1 MIAAASGRDGAV
13 EGVAPGE
20 AADRSGRRWRRAS
33 LAFALGLAAALT
45 AAPTLVAS
53 DVAVSGRHSSP
64 AASEIRATAAPTVD
78 AGFVRT
84 QLETA
89 IRLYDRAFRVESTGQ
104 YLDAI
109 DLEAK
114 RQVPGLSS
122 ISATGIGLISLAM
135 ADALGI
141 DPLAAEKAEVTLSHL
156 LTGSP
161 SGRFNVRRSPTG
173 WFEQYID
180 AETGASRPDYKG
192 QHSTIDTSL
201 LAIGAVF
208 VGRYF
213 EGKHPPAGS
222 AGERV
227 AKLARTLVSSVAWS
241 TAVRD
246 MEVGRLHALFIGP
259 TEEPFPTYWGE
270 TFDEYVLIPCLGRYV
285 ERTSGH
291 PGPLSEYWDRHV
303 ADIDLLPTK
312 MFGAVSVL
320 SRAKAEFVSHFT
332 HQFAFY
338 LCGRLGD
345 DPKFQRALRELRDA
359 DRQWFANRA
368 KPYPDRW
375 WGLGAGS
382 ALVRI
387 DKAKTTTTEQYI
399 ALTLGTQTED
409 DVFSPAIMAGFLA
422 LDALDAETRAGP
434 EQRRSATLSDLRALF
449 SRGECRYAYGDLD
462 FLWRCAAYDPF
473 KRVRYMQGID
483 FSTYMFGMAALVP
496 EIGLGFFRRLAP

>member
-1 MIAAASGRDGAV
+1 M
-13 EGVAPGE
+13 
-20 AADRSGRRWRRAS
+20 RA
-33 LAFALGLAAALT
+33 
-45 AAPTLVAS
+45 AS
-53 DVAVSGRHSSP
+53 DVEVPGRQPPP
-64 AASEIRATAAPTVD
+64 AGSDLRPTAPTVD

-109 DLEAK
+109 DLDAK

-141 DPLAAEKAEVTLSHL
+141 DPLAAEKAERTLSRL
-156 LTGSP
+156 LGRDP
-161 SGRFNVRRSPTG
+161 SGRFHVRRSPTG
-173 WFEQYID
+173 WFEQYLD
-180 AETGASRPDYKG
+180 SETGASRPDYKG

-208 VGRYF
+208 VGRHF
-213 EGKHPPAGS
+213 EGRHPAAGS
-222 AGERV
+222 AAERV
-227 AKLARTLVSSVAWS
+227 VRLARALVASVAWQS
-241 TAVRD
+241 AVRD
-246 MEVGRLHALFIGP
+246 MQAGRLHALFIGP
-259 TEEPFPTYWGE
+259 TEAAFPTYWGE

-285 ERTSGH
+285 ERTAGH

-312 MFGAVSVL
+312 MFGATSVL
-320 SRAKAEFVSHFT
+320 SRSKAEFVSHFT

-338 LCGRLGD
+338 LCGGLGR

-382 ALVRI
+382 ALVRM

-422 LDALDAETRAGP
+422 LDALDAETRLGP
-434 EQRRSATLSDLRALF
+434 EPRSATLSDLRALF
-449 SRGECRYAYGDLD
+449 SRGECRYRYGDLD

-473 KRVRYMQGID
+473 KRVRYLQGID
-483 FSTYMFGMAALVP
+483 FSTYMFGMATLVP
-496 EIGLGFFRRLAP
+496 EIGLDFFRRLAP